1 MIVGATSSYSLK
13 FYCHILYVKDNGT
26 AETVVTK
33 ATMLDLDTDDKMK
46 YVIINF
52 EVLSSVICK
61 MDHKL
66 VHQYFETVNTYV

>member
-52 EVLSSVICK
+52 GW
-61 MDHKL
+61 L
-66 VHQYFETVNTYV
+66 VG